1 MFENYRIIHFIGIG
15 GIGMSGIAELLHNLG
30 YEVTGSDIR
39 ESQNTKRL
47 ESLGVKVYIG
57 HRAENVD
64 SAHVVVVSSAIDEDN
79 PEIAEARKRG
89 IPIIPRA
96 EMLAELGRLKYS
108 ILVAGAHGKTTTT
121 SLVASVFSQ
130 AGRDPTVVIGGR
142 LKATGSNVRLGQG
155 EFLIAEA
162 DESDGSFLKLTPT
175 VAVATNIDREHM
187 DYFRTMDALYA
198 AFRQFLDK
206 VPFYGFSVLCTDNI
220 YLRSIKEEL
229 NRRVISCG
237 FSEDADVMAYDV
249 NHRDYGMKFNVL
261 YKGDELGEFF
271 VPLVGRHNVLNAL
284 FAITVSK
291 EMFIDTG
298 TIKDSLKGFSGIQ
311 RRFEFK
317 GQYRGCR
324 VYDDYG
330 HHPTEIKAT
339 LGAISGMVKGRTIVV
354 FQPHR
359 YTRTRD
365 LFREFVNAF
374 DGAHRLYLLDIYP
387 AGERPIEG
395 INSEALYEEI
405 KKRNS
410 DVVYMS
416 DRAEL
421 LAELKQTL
429 QKDDLLITLG
439 AGDVWKIGEELLSS
453 ERNDSTGES

>member
-89 IPIIPRA
+89 IPVIPRA

-162 DESDGSFLKLTPT
+162 DESDGSFLKLAPT

-237 FSEDADVMAYDV
+237 FSEDADVVAYDV
-249 NHRDYGMKFNVL
+249 SHKDYGMRFNVL

-374 DGAHRLYLLDIYP
+374 GEAHRLYLLDIYP

-395 INSEALYEEI
+395 INSEALYKEI
-405 KKRNS
+405 KKRHS
-410 DVVYMS
+410 GIVYMS

-421 LAELKQTL
+421 IAELKQTL

-453 ERNDSTGES
+453 ERDDSTG